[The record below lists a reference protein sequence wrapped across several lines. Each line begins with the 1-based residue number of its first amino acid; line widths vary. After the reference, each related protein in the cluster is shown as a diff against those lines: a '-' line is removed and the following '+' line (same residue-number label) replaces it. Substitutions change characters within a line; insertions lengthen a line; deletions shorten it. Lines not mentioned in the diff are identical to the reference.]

1 MSTERMTELKQ
12 ELKARIIQH
21 LNLQDRTVE
30 SIADDTPLFGEG
42 LGLDSIDVLEL
53 IVLMDRHYGVRISDP
68 QQGREVFQNVTT
80 MAERILAEK

>member
-30 SIADDTPLFGEG
+30 SIADEPKKHAQE
-42 LGLDSIDVLEL
+42 
-53 IVLMDRHYGVRISDP
+53 
-68 QQGREVFQNVTT
+68 
-80 MAERILAEK
+80 

>member
-1 MSTERMTELKQ
+1 MSTEPTTELKQ

-21 LNLQDRTVE
+21 LNLPGVTVE

-68 QQGREVFQNVTT
+68 QEGRSVFQNVTT
-80 MAERILAEK
+80 MAEHIMAKR

>member
-1 MSTERMTELKQ
+1 MEALKQ

-30 SIADDTPLFGEG
+30 SISDDMPLFGEG

-53 IVLMDRHYGVRISDP
+53 IVLMDKHYGVRITDP
-68 QQGREVFQNVTT
+68 KQGRDVFKNVTT
-80 MAERILAEK
+80 MAEHIMANR

>member
-1 MSTERMTELKQ
+1 MSTEPTTELKQ

-30 SIADDTPLFGEG
+30 SIDDDTPLFGEG

-68 QQGREVFQNVTT
+68 QEGRSVFQNVTT
-80 MAERILAEK
+80 MAQHIMAHR